1 MLIKLG
7 KFYIVPWLIL
17 GICKNAN
24 EHCLSGAELSFDM
37 QTHFDMLI
45 FINTITFLFG
55 KDFELQLQF
64 HPAPLCTEVVTSAAH
79 VL

>member
-45 FINTITFLFG
+45 FINTITFLFR
-55 KDFELQLQF
+55 KDFELQF
-64 HPAPLCTEVVTSAAH
+64 HPAPLCPEAVTSAAH

>member
-1 MLIKLG
+1 
-7 KFYIVPWLIL
+7 
-17 GICKNAN
+17 
-24 EHCLSGAELSFDM
+24 M

-64 HPAPLCTEVVTSAAH
+64 HPAPLCTEAVTSAAR
-79 VL
+79 VLQLYTNSIV